1 MDIYHIIRR
10 ALITE
15 KSTNAKDESNKYI
28 FEVDRRANKIEVA
41 TAVEKIFKVKVLDVH
56 VMNIIG
62 KKKRVGRIMGEKR
75 SWKKAIVTLKDGDKI
90 DIFEES
96 KK

>member
-1 MDIYHIIRR
+1 MDIYNIIRR

-41 TAVEKIFKVKVLDVH
+41 TAVEKLFKVKVLDVH

-75 SWKKAIVTLKDGDKI
+75 SWKKAIVTLAPGNRI
-90 DIFEES
+90 DIHEGV
-96 KK
+96 

>member
-28 FEVDRRANKIEVA
+28 FEVIEGQ
-41 TAVEKIFKVKVLDVH
+41 TRLKLPQQ
-56 VMNIIG
+56 
-62 KKKRVGRIMGEKR
+62 
-75 SWKKAIVTLKDGDKI
+75 WKSSLK
-90 DIFEES
+90 
-96 KK
+96 

>member
-1 MDIYHIIRR
+1 MDIYHTIRR

-15 KSTNAKDESNKYI
+15 KSTAAKDESNKYI

-56 VMNIIG
+56 VMNIVG

-75 SWKKAIVTLKDGDKI
+75 SWKKAIVTLAPGNRIEIHDGV
-90 DIFEES
+90 
-96 KK
+96 

>member
-10 ALITE
+10 ALVTE
-15 KSTNAKDESNKYI
+15 KSTSAKDESNKYI

-41 TAVEKIFKVKVLDVH
+41 TAVEKLFKVKVLDVH
-56 VMNIIG
+56 VMNIVG

-75 SWKKAIVTLKDGDKI
+75 SWKKAVVTLTSGSRI
-90 DIFEES
+90 EIHEGV
-96 KK
+96 